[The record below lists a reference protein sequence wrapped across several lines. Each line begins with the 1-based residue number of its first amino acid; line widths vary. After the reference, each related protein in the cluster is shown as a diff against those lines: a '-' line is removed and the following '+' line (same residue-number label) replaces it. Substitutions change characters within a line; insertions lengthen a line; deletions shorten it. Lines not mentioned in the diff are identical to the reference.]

1 MNSKSRFVVTVLFAA
16 LALPIAAFAAK
27 GDKKKDK
34 ADALPSFT
42 SIDKD
47 GDHAVTEEEFL
58 AANKEKLGETG
69 AKSRFAM
76 LDKNHDGKLTQEE
89 YDAGSVTTKKRG
101 KKKNA
106 E

>member
-1 MNSKSRFVVTVLFAA
+1 MNSKSRFTLTVLVAA

-27 GDKKKDK
+27 GDKKKEK
-34 ADALPSFT
+34 PDALPSFT
-42 SIDKD
+42 SVDKD
-47 GDHAVTEEEFL
+47 GDKSVTEDEFV

-89 YDAGSVTTKKRG
+89 YNAPSSEKKPR

-106 E
+106 